1 MEEKF
6 FKLRYFIF
14 FSLFLIIFSNSYF
27 SYSESI
33 LYGGSDGRYYYLISK
48 YFPNFGENIEYI
60 KGERFLIPYIVGF
73 ISKIVNADA
82 FLVFRILVFISIF
95 IYIFLAKKNF

>member
-6 FKLRYFIF
+6 FKLRYFYI

-33 LYGGSDGRYYYLISK
+33 LYGGSDGRYITIL
-48 YFPNFGENIEYI
+48 
-60 KGERFLIPYIVGF
+60 
-73 ISKIVNADA
+73 
-82 FLVFRILVFISIF
+82 FREIF
-95 IYIFLAKKNF
+95 S